1 MQYNTCLVT
10 NENFHHYIL
19 QSDEPTYLGL
29 KTLNFE
35 IFGIKNIEFWNMTPS
50 GCKGIETFAFNFKIS
65 VSLSMQEIRI
75 GISLHALNSI
85 SFIVPL

>member
-35 IFGIKNIEFWNMTPS
+35 IFGIKNIEF
-50 GCKGIETFAFNFKIS
+50 
-65 VSLSMQEIRI
+65 
-75 GISLHALNSI
+75 
-85 SFIVPL
+85 